1 MHTPLST
8 FSGSTLRIGAVTAL
22 LTALSACGGEENA
35 APSAHTDSPEQT
47 VRTVASSISSNM
59 GVNMD
64 SVTGTADKSSAVSSV
79 LSQTPD
85 SSTVTSTDT
94 STDSSTDSDDVV
106 FGAADTASALA
117 LLMDDD
123 SSDASEDIVH
133 DLLLPTLGI
142 GGNGQITSTNAST
155 GTLISIDPDEASIC
169 AEWLG
174 DTGAPNTECTQ
185 LLGNLTVQV
194 NAINNE
200 SGTVTYFFSGQ
211 TVLTIEYA
219 PTQGS
224 YELSLP
230 GMKTVLQQ
238 LASQSGDEAM
248 LPQVMQGAIKLSAT
262 VINETPGAEAGSFDI
277 AVTQPIRIEQPSE
290 DALFALASS
299 NLLSMSA
306 DAASGTASMA
316 IALTGLEYAAQQSDG
331 FTSTVFSLNLPAFT
345 ASASL
350 SDEGNTLVLT
360 DTGMGNGPLTVAL
373 DGTQVLRMK
382 LPQFAAM
389 INGATGTIDIL
400 EALNL
405 DLLISDLAGIDDS
418 YNDNSSAQI
427 TISAPANTR
436 MHEQSNDTTL
446 IETGGPF
453 VINYNISDGID
464 NPSGTVS
471 VTTGECFNTVMEG
484 DYDLPGIAP
493 CP

>member
-1 MHTPLST
+1 M
-8 FSGSTLRIGAVTAL
+8 
-22 LTALSACGGEENA
+22 
-35 APSAHTDSPEQT
+35 
-47 VRTVASSISSNM
+47 
-59 GVNMD
+59 
-64 SVTGTADKSSAVSSV
+64 
-79 LSQTPD
+79 
-85 SSTVTSTDT
+85 
-94 STDSSTDSDDVV
+94 
-106 FGAADTASALA
+106 
-117 LLMDDD
+117 
-123 SSDASEDIVH
+123 H